1 MVSILPYLGR
11 QMKELVTTLRRLI
24 SYVFPLTRRVQSEYS
39 GPLEITISQGH
50 KVLDTAHANY
60 SYGSLQRVL
69 AYGLRFAQPETA
81 AQVLVLGLGGG
92 SIVQTL
98 RQTPSF
104 AGAITA
110 IELDPVIIQLAD
122 EEFNIRP
129 DAKLDI
135 VCADAFAWVATAPAQ
150 KFDLVIIDLFLDL
163 ALPAELSTSGFWSCI
178 WQLLAPGGHILLN
191 TLTAENALV
200 DGQPA
205 PQYWEQQGFTVKEVE
220 VELLNL
226 LYILRKVA

>member
-1 MVSILPYLGR
+1 MKQLITALRQLVS
-11 QMKELVTTLRRLI
+11 QV
-24 SYVFPLTRRVQSEYS
+24 VPLTRRVQSEYS
-39 GPLEITISQGH
+39 GPLEITLYKGH

-69 AYGLRFAQPETA
+69 RYGLRFAEPETA

-92 SIVQTL
+92 GIVQTL
-98 RQTPSF
+98 RQTPGF

-110 IELDPVIIQLAD
+110 IELDPVIIRIAE
-122 EEFNIRP
+122 EEFAIRP

-135 VCADAFAWVATAPAQ
+135 ICADAFAWVTTAPARQ
-150 KFDLVIIDLFLDL
+150 FDLVVIDLFLDL
-163 ALPAELSTSGFWSCI
+163 ALPAGIGTSGFWKHI
-178 WQLLAPGGHILLN
+178 WQLLAPGGYILLN

-200 DGQPA
+200 DGCPA
-205 PQYWEQQGFTVKEVE
+205 PAYWEQQGFSVKEVE

-226 LYILRKVA
+226 LYILRKVS

>member
-1 MVSILPYLGR
+1 
-11 QMKELVTTLRRLI
+11 MKQLVTTIRRLV
-24 SYVFPLTRRVQSEYS
+24 SYVVPLTRSVQSDYS
-39 GPLEITISQGH
+39 GPLEVTLSGGH

-81 AQVLVLGLGGG
+81 TQVLVLGLGGG
-92 SIVQTL
+92 SIIQTL
-98 RQTPSF
+98 RQTPGF

-110 IELDPVIIQLAD
+110 IDLDPVIIRLAD
-122 EEFNIRP
+122 EEFDIRP

-150 KFDLVIIDLFLDL
+150 SFDLMVIDLFLDL
-163 ALPAELSTSGFWSCI
+163 ALPAGIGTSEFWEHI
-178 WQLLAPGGHILLN
+178 WRLLRPGGFVLLN

-200 DGQPA
+200 DGRPA
-205 PQYWEQQGFTVKEVE
+205 PEYWEQQGFTVKEVE

-226 LYILRKVA
+226 LYILHKVA